1 LKVAQPTGGPWWN
14 VLREAL
20 EAMEAE
26 DGAER
31 TRRLLSGEWEAVD
44 GET

>member
-1 LKVAQPTGGPWWN
+1 
-14 VLREAL
+14 
-20 EAMEAE
+20 MEAE

-31 TRRLLSGEWEAVD
+31 TRRLLSGELEAVD